1 MALAIIGSNGLEHP
15 KVQEVIHIAK
25 EIVDQNKP
33 LTTERLYNTA
43 KNRLNLT
50 RRGLLSIIQF
60 LFDKKILVEGCRYTK
75 ESLLLN
81 PYRKKIYNFIQN
93 NLGAHF
99 SLIKK
104 GALSGK
110 DNKGSPG
117 QLIWHLEKLLKFK
130 YIKRLKVGKFMLF
143 LPIDIDDNVGQI
155 YFILRD
161 ELNKK
166 IIDLFIENR
175 QLKKVNSY
183 KLLDTPREL
192 IYYHL
197 NNLIEYGILT
207 PSEQDPEVLILHP
220 HQEELIKEILNKI

>member
-1 MALAIIGSNGLEHP
+1 MALSIIGSNGLEHP
-15 KVQEVIHIAK
+15 KVQEVILIAK

-50 RRGLLSIIQF
+50 RRGLLSIINF
-60 LFDKKILVEGCRYTK
+60 LFNKKILVEGSRYTK

-81 PYRKKIYNFIQN
+81 PYRKKIYNFILN

-104 GALSGK
+104 GALAGE

-117 QLIWHLEKLLKFK
+117 QLIWHLEKLLKFNF
-130 YIKRLKVGKFMLF
+130 IKKLKVGKYMLF
-143 LPIDIDDNVGQI
+143 LPIDIDDNAGLI

-161 ELNKK
+161 KLNER
-166 IIDLFIENR
+166 IINLFIEHK
-175 QLKKVNSY
+175 QLKKAEIYKFLEESRDLVYYRLNS
-183 KLLDTPREL
+183 L
-192 IYYHL
+192 IK
-197 NNLIEYGILT
+197 YGILT
-207 PSEQDPEVLILHP
+207 SSEQDPEQLIFAP
-220 HQEELIKEILNKI
+220 RQIEFIKEILNR